1 MSMRSW
7 FLRKPTA
14 LLAVILA
21 SILIF
26 PLILSA
32 GDDHEEGGNLDYV
45 VPTDSLSGLS
55 LFLADLY
62 NEHRLLY
69 ALIVTATMA
78 LLGIL
83 VALITDYLLRLIG
96 FRKVKKSL

>member
-1 MSMRSW
+1 MSIRTRI
-7 FLRKPTA
+7 LRKPA
-14 LLAVILA
+14 GLIVLIA
-21 SILIF
+21 ILIF
-26 PLILSA
+26 FFPVILSA
-32 GDDHEEGGNLDYV
+32 GDDHEEGGDLEYV
-45 VPTDSLSGLS
+45 VPTDSLSGIS
-55 LFLADLY
+55 LFLANLY

-69 ALIVTATMA
+69 ALIVTGTMA

>member
-1 MSMRSW
+1 MKTG
-7 FLRKPTA
+7 FLWKPMA
-14 LLAVILA
+14 ILAVILA
-21 SILIF
+21 SILLF

-32 GDDHEEGGNLDYV
+32 GDDHEEGGDLDYV
-45 VPTDSLSGLS
+45 VPTDNLSGLS

-83 VALITDYLLRLIG
+83 VALVTDYLLRLIG